1 MTTEKLDTSVQA
13 LLGVIRVEQ
22 AHREALMR
30 DLLDLAERGQD
41 TAEVR
46 SALRQAEDNLAGLRE
61 RLARGET
68 HS

>member
-22 AHREALMR
+22 AHREVLMR

-46 SALRQAEDNLAGLRE
+46 SALRQAEDNLASLRE
-61 RLARGET
+61 RLARREA
-68 HS
+68 HP